1 MSEEKIEA
9 QEEPLWHGG
18 EGGKVDLWLQQWGLY
33 HNKEATGGEEDFQRR
48 KEGGEGW
55 KIQKKEDKGVKKE
68 GKK

>member
-1 MSEEKIEA
+1 M
-9 QEEPLWHGG
+9 
-18 EGGKVDLWLQQWGLY
+18 WLQQWGLY